1 MVGNPPFAGKNT
13 LATGNR
19 TGYGGWLQTLHEGAH
34 GNADLVSHFFRRAF
48 TLLRT
53 NGVFGLIVSTILG
66 AGGNVLQA
74 RRRLRWPGEAAVVVS
89 VIHITKGKAFNP
101 VLDGKPVRRIS
112 ASWLKGIQNSEPIR
126 LAANA
131 RKAFSGSYVLGM
143 GFTFDDEL
151 AEKGSA
157 TRIERINE
165 LVRENPLNS
174 ECIFP
179 YVGGDDINRDPNQ
192 PTVACLADLNRF
204 MISSRRPVGW

>member
-1 MVGNPPFAGKNT
+1 MV
-13 LATGNR
+13 
-19 TGYGGWLQTLHEGAH
+19 EG
-34 GNADLVSHFFRRAF
+34 D
-48 TLLRT
+48 T
-53 NGVFGLIVSTILG
+53 
-66 AGGNVLQA
+66 
-74 RRRLRWPGEAAVVVS
+74 
-89 VIHITKGKAFNP
+89 
-101 VLDGKPVRRIS
+101 D
-112 ASWLKGIQNSEPIR
+112 SEPIR

>member
-112 ASWLKGIQNSEPIR
+112 ASWLKGIQTLSRLGLLQMPEKRSAVLTYLVWDSRLTTNSPKR
-126 LAANA
+126 GLQQ
-131 RKAFSGSYVLGM
+131 
-143 GFTFDDEL
+143 EL
-151 AEKGSA
+151 
-157 TRIERINE
+157 
-165 LVRENPLNS
+165 RESMNS
-174 ECIFP
+174 C
-179 YVGGDDINRDPNQ
+179 GK
-192 PTVACLADLNRF
+192 TL
-204 MISSRRPVGW
+204 